1 MAHTDPLEQL
11 IIETRAFVDEQPS
24 PDFVNAVMSEV
35 EHLEIDRAI
44 TPRSWIART
53 GQQLWTPRSLTFAF
67 RPAYTLF
74 AAAAVLLL
82 TAVLLSPWSDRPS
95 TTAATQS
102 GNEVVYVQF
111 RLQTSEARD
120 VRLAGSF
127 THWQPEYQL
136 HETAPG
142 LWTVTL
148 PLAPGVHDYAFVIDG
163 QRWVTDPN
171 AAAVQD
177 GFGGSNSRITL
188 VAGSDRRL

>member
-1 MAHTDPLEQL
+1 MANTDPLEQL
-11 IIETRAFVDEQPS
+11 IIETRAFVDVRPV

-35 EHLEIDRAI
+35 EQLEADPA

-53 GQQLWTPRSLTFAF
+53 ARQLWTPRPVTFAF
-67 RPAYTLF
+67 RPAYTVF

-82 TAVLLSPWSDRPS
+82 AVVVSNEWSNRAS
-95 TTAATQS
+95 TMMATGGGS
-102 GNEVVYVQF
+102 EKVYVQF
-111 RLQTSEARD
+111 RLQTSEATD

-127 THWQPEYQL
+127 THWQPQYQL

-148 PLAPGVHDYAFVIDG
+148 PLAPGVHDYAFIIDG
-163 QRWVTDPN
+163 RQWVTDPY

-188 VAGSDRRL
+188 VAGNDRRL

>member
-1 MAHTDPLEQL
+1 MAEIDPLEQL
-11 IIETRAFVDEQPS
+11 IGETRAFVDARPA
-24 PDFVNAVMSEV
+24 PDFVDAVMSKV
-35 EHLEIDRAI
+35 EQLDVDRA
-44 TPRSWIART
+44 TRPNWIVRT
-53 GQQLWTPRSLTFAF
+53 GQQLWTPRSVTFAF

-82 TAVLLSPWSDRPS
+82 TTVVPNQQGGS
-95 TTAATQS
+95 
-102 GNEVVYVQF
+102 EKVYVQF
-111 RLQTSEARD
+111 RLQTSDASD

-136 HETAPG
+136 HETGPG

-148 PLAPGVHDYAFVIDG
+148 PLAPGVHDYAFIIDG
-163 QRWVTDPN
+163 QRWVTDPY

-188 VAGSDRRL
+188 VAGNDRRL